1 MKLSNKRII
10 NDTLGKY
17 YRALETPSHI
27 YFVNFKES
35 DENSSVKMYDRK
47 MNLVSDNY
55 FAYVGMMEDI
65 ENDFYSWVS
74 PKMKEAIVLI
84 KKEFEENK

>member
-1 MKLSNKRII
+1 
-10 NDTLGKY
+10 
-17 YRALETPSHI
+17 
-27 YFVNFKES
+27 
-35 DENSSVKMYDRK
+35 

-65 ENDFYSWVS
+65 ENDFYSWAS

-84 KKEFEENK
+84 KEENQ